1 MAIDQDLFF
10 ARRLG
15 FGLGLEEKLPA
26 SPREWAM
33 GQLKSVPPLD
43 FFGPDGKSIAST
55 LGPDATLLTD
65 FDQACRQWEVAET
78 LDNKLGA
85 LSNKMNSQAFND
97 KYYHDYVYPYIRV
110 PRWRDCL
117 AQSLTAVNGQSPVFE
132 RFWLFWTNHFT
143 VSTTEA
149 FIKLWY
155 GPHTRVIRNRLTG
168 SFADLLF
175 DAVTTPAM
183 VTYLDNHRS
192 TGPHSQ
198 YARNSNASSDD
209 RALNENLGRE
219 ILELHTLSPAAGYTQ
234 KDVTET
240 ALVLTGWQFYGGN
253 VFGKGGPTIGAKYGS
268 HFAAERHE
276 PGPRTI
282 LGKTYKQVGDGSNQL
297 RELVKDLAVH
307 PATAKHLSFKL
318 ARAFI
323 ADDPPQDCVDRIAA
337 VYTQSNGDLVA
348 VHSAV
353 VEEVLALA
361 RQQPKLL
368 TPVIWLLQAYKATG
382 AQVPTASPTGQSE
395 SISFIYQEMG
405 QSYDQ
410 CAQPNGWSELRQDW
424 LSKEML
430 DRRVRQAYRIALSS
444 TGVTPAALS
453 DYAGRL
459 AGSDSELALDMKRAE
474 SASLAMT
481 VLLASPRFLWT

>member
-1 MAIDQDLFF
+1 
-10 ARRLG
+10 
-15 FGLGLEEKLPA
+15 
-26 SPREWAM
+26 
-33 GQLKSVPPLD
+33 
-43 FFGPDGKSIAST
+43 
-55 LGPDATLLTD
+55 
-65 FDQACRQWEVAET
+65 
-78 LDNKLGA
+78 
-85 LSNKMNSQAFND
+85 
-97 KYYHDYVYPYIRV
+97 
-110 PRWRDCL
+110 
-117 AQSLTAVNGQSPVFE
+117 
-132 RFWLFWTNHFT
+132 
-143 VSTTEA
+143 
-149 FIKLWY
+149 
-155 GPHTRVIRNRLTG
+155 
-168 SFADLLF
+168 
-175 DAVTTPAM
+175 
-183 VTYLDNHRS
+183 
-192 TGPHSQ
+192 
-198 YARNSNASSDD
+198 
-209 RALNENLGRE
+209 
-219 ILELHTLSPAAGYTQ
+219 
-234 KDVTET
+234 
-240 ALVLTGWQFYGGN
+240 
-253 VFGKGGPTIGAKYGS
+253 
-268 HFAAERHE
+268 
-276 PGPRTI
+276 
-282 LGKTYKQVGDGSNQL
+282 
-297 RELVKDLAVH
+297 
-307 PATAKHLSFKL
+307 
-318 ARAFI
+318 
-323 ADDPPQDCVDRIAA
+323 VDRIAA